1 MDQLFEVLGRQ
12 DIQVAIMLGFVLG
25 IAAQFIVSL
34 LTLPFGLDK
43 ARIKNQASLLNRLQE
58 NGYNVYTPISTEVA
72 DLVLSE
78 PLTEDEEFELRM
90 GKFFIVDPEGN
101 AVTKMHNY
109 STTVDQIAEYRRARF
124 QVIKGGKDE
133 SHE

>member
-1 MDQLFEVLGRQ
+1 MDQLFEILGRP

-25 IAAQFIVSL
+25 IAAQFFVGL
-34 LTLPFGLDK
+34 LTLPFGPDK
-43 ARIKNQASLLNRLQE
+43 SRIKNQASLLNRLQE
-58 NGYNVYTPISTEVA
+58 NGYNVYMPVSTDVD

-78 PLTEDEEFELRM
+78 PLSDDEAFEFRM
-90 GKFFIVDPEGN
+90 MKLFIVDPQGN

-133 SHE
+133 SSH